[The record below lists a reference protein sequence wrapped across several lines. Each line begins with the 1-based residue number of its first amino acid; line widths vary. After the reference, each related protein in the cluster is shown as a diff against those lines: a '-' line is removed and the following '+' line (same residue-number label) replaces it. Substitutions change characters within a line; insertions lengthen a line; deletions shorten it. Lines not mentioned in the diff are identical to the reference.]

1 MNAVGRPVIE
11 ASLSKK
17 PAIIALKNYNNDTA
31 KKNNCLNISNQVT
44 YIFIRKK
51 NIIFYKK

>member
-11 ASLSKK
+11 AALSKK

-31 KKNNCLNISNQVT
+31 KKGNCLVFEPGNIYSLE
-44 YIFIRKK
+44 K
-51 NIIFYKK
+51 NCNIL